1 MKPYASSLDDMM
13 GEAAFDVLAKAK
25 ALEKKGRSVLH
36 FEIGEPD
43 FDTPKEIVNAA
54 KHALDEGFT
63 HYVGFD
69 GIQELKD
76 AVCEHVN
83 ECLGYEPSTD
93 QVIIL
98 PGVKPGI
105 FFSMLALVNKGDEV
119 IYPNPGFPTYLSL
132 IRYLGAKDVP
142 IYLNERNDFEMRA
155 DEIENKISAK
165 TKLIIINSPHNPT
178 GGVCSKKG
186 LEEIS
191 AIAAERGTWILS
203 DEIYSNMV
211 YEGKHFSVSEV
222 DQARERT
229 ILIDG
234 FSKSYAMTG
243 WRLGWLVGPKRLVER
258 MRLLPLNA
266 LSCTSSFTQRA
277 GIEALSNSE
286 VKGWM
291 KSMLDTF
298 RKRRDTI
305 VKGLNSIEGFKCHLP
320 KGAFYAYPNIRQT
333 GMKSGEIS
341 DLLLN
346 RLGVATLPGTAFGEG
361 GEGHLRF
368 SYASSLE
375 VLREAIGR
383 MKKAFTE

>member
-83 ECLGYEPSTD
+83 EGLGYEPSTD

-165 TKLIIINSPHNPT
+165 TKLIVINSPHNPT
-178 GGVCSKKG
+178 GGVCSKKD

-191 AIAAERGTWILS
+191 TIAAGRGAWILS

-320 KGAFYAYPNIRQT
+320 KGAFYAYPNVRKT
-333 GMKSGEIS
+333 GMKSEEVS

-346 RLGVATLPGTAFGEG
+346 RLGVATLPGTAFGDG